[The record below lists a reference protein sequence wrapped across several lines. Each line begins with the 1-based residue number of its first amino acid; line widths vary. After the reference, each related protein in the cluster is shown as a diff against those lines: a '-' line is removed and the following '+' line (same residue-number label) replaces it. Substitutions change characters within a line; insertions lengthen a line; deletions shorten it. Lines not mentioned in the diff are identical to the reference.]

1 MIMNSW
7 KNKKHYL
14 LSNNHQYHHADCVDC
29 GLWRHYAHHST
40 GGNKIVW
47 NQHWRD
53 KRHYRKT
60 FQKAGIPFMIA
71 MAIAII
77 LIRMTDFSIMLDYQC
92 YLSLTMWL
100 LILRVMAM
108 KTVNKN

>member
-1 MIMNSW
+1 
-7 KNKKHYL
+7 
-14 LSNNHQYHHADCVDC
+14 
-29 GLWRHYAHHST
+29 
-40 GGNKIVW
+40 
-47 NQHWRD
+47 
-53 KRHYRKT
+53 
-60 FQKAGIPFMIA
+60 MIA

-92 YLSLTMWL
+92 YLSLTIWL